1 MIAKLDMKRMSMARM
16 IQARRGGVLN
26 ESDTLQGMGY
36 RELPP
41 PESLAAQVC
50 CVWWSTGRGRRVLP
64 DGCADIVW
72 TGSGLIVAGPATV
85 PVAAAI
91 PVGTPVFGVRF
102 RLGAAGPGLGLPAGE
117 LADLTVPVAEVW
129 EPQLEERV
137 AAG

>member
-41 PESLAAQVC
+41 PESLAEQVC
-50 CVWWSTGRGRRVLP
+50 CLWWSTGLGRRVLP

-72 TGSGLIVAGPATV
+72 TGSRLVVAGPAARAGV
-85 PVAAAI
+85 PDV
-91 PVGTPVFGVRF
+91 VGGGGQLGVRF
-102 RLGAAGPGLGLPAGE
+102 RLGGAPPRPGRPPRARRGPPRA
-117 LADLTVPVAEVW
+117 P
-129 EPQLEERV
+129 
-137 AAG
+137 